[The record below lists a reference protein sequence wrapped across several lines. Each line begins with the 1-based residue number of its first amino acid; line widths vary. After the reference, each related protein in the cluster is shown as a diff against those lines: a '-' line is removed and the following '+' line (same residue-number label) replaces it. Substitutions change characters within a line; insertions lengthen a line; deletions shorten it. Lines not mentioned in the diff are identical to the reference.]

1 MKIRTHLFELA
12 VTLAL
17 VLVVPAAR
25 GQNNQG
31 QNDQGENNQ
40 GQKDGVPRLNHV
52 FVIVLENHNSF
63 TSFGSNGIIG
73 NPQAPNITALW
84 NKYNVATDYN
94 AVWHPSLPNYV
105 ATITGNW
112 IGTDVVATGHSYPA
126 GSTVGISDDDSP
138 SVATD
143 YPAPANPS
151 IHRWRVNLPSLAGQL
166 VNAGKD
172 WRAYMQNIPESGT
185 HLANWPGDNNTAK
198 LYAVKHNPFPYIA
211 EIQDNPGQFANQVP
225 IEQLFSDL
233 GSGKVPA
240 FSYIVPDQCRDMH
253 GISNPLAPCGGPN
266 DTDDV
271 DVKRGDDETG
281 WLVNGIL
288 GSRGWKSGRN
298 ALFIVFDE
306 GNGPL
311 TCPNYNPDA
320 GTDTAPGSLLP
331 GTDCYA
337 PANFNDKVVLIAIT
351 NYGVRGVQ
359 DPRFQSH
366 YSLLKTIEAAFG
378 LPYLGHAADST
389 TNTLA
394 PLLAPADE

>member
-1 MKIRTHLFELA
+1 MRKRLFELA
-12 VTLAL
+12 ATLAL
-17 VLVVPAAR
+17 AVGMPAVWAQNQNNQD
-25 GQNNQG
+25 QNNQG
-31 QNDQGENNQ
+31 HQ
-40 GQKDGVPRLNHV
+40 DGVPRLDHV

-105 ATITGNW
+105 AMITGNW

-126 GSTVGISDDDSP
+126 GSTVGISDDDSTLV
-138 SVATD
+138 STD
-143 YPAPANPS
+143 YPSPPANVS

-166 VNAGKD
+166 VSARKD

-211 EIQDNPGQFANQVP
+211 EIQDNPAQFAKQVP

-233 GSGKVPA
+233 GSGNIPA

-253 GISNPLAPCGGPN
+253 GIGNVLAPCGGVN
-266 DTDDV
+266 DTDDN

-288 GSRGWKSGRN
+288 GSRGWQSGRN

-311 TCPNYNPDA
+311 TCAYDPDSK
-320 GTDTAPGSLLP
+320 TDTVPGTLLP
-331 GTDCYA
+331 GPDCYA
-337 PANFNDKVVLIAIT
+337 EVNFDDKVVLIAIT

-359 DPRFQSH
+359 DTRFQSH

-378 LPYLGHAADST
+378 LPYLGHAADAT

-394 PLLAPADE
+394 PLLAPSQNEQ

>member
-1 MKIRTHLFELA
+1 MRRDVFALA
-12 VTLAL
+12 ITLAL
-17 VLVVPAAR
+17 AA
-25 GQNNQG
+25 GLPTAWAQN
-31 QNDQGENNQ
+31 QNDQGQNQ
-40 GQKDGVPRLNHV
+40 GGQQDRVPRLDHV

-84 NKYNVATDYN
+84 NKYNIATNYN

-105 ATITGNW
+105 SMITGNW

-126 GSTVGISDDDSP
+126 GSTVGISDDDST
-138 SVATD
+138 SVSTD
-143 YPAPANPS
+143 YPSPPANIS
-151 IHRWRVNLPSLAGQL
+151 IHRWRVEIPSLAGQL
-166 VNAGKD
+166 VKAGKD
-172 WRAYMQNIPESGT
+172 WRAYLQNIPESGT

-198 LYAVKHNPFPYIA
+198 LYAVKHNPFPYVA
-211 EIQDNPGQFANQVP
+211 EVQDDPAQFAKQVP

-233 GSGKVPA
+233 GSGNVPA

-253 GISNPLAPCGGPN
+253 GISNVLAPCGGVVN
-266 DTDDV
+266 DTDDN

-288 GSRGWKSGRN
+288 GSRGWRSGRN

-311 TCPNYNPDA
+311 TCPNYNPDT
-320 GTDTAPGSLLP
+320 GMDTAPGSLLP
-331 GTDCYA
+331 GADCYA

-394 PLLAPADE
+394 PLLAPVDE